1 MEKKTRCS
9 MASPQPR
16 LLRYYGALPD
26 PHDSRDRKI
35 TYEQIPT
42 DPTVDLRSYVPQV
55 LNQGRLGSCTANA
68 VVAAFSIDA
77 KKQELPYFEPSRLFL
92 YYNTREIEG
101 NVDTDSGASLRNT
114 VKAFN
119 RCGVCPEKRTEAC
132 DFGEGKPEGSRRYLP
147 YWPYDTQKFSEQPPP
162 KCYSEAVRNNICK
175 YERLSQE
182 IDQLRACLK
191 SGSPFVFGFEV
202 FPSFDDTR
210 SFGIMPMPTK
220 NEVSHSTHAVVAVGY
235 DDERKK
241 IVVLNSWG
249 YHWGENGYFFMPY
262 EFIKNESYCRDFWK
276 IELVCEDP
284 DLAAMPAC
292 KKRDK
297 KKKKK

>member
-1 MEKKTRCS
+1 
-9 MASPQPR
+9 MASPQPS
-16 LLRYYGALPD
+16 LQRYYGALPD
-26 PHDSRDRKI
+26 PPDHRDRKI

-42 DPTVDLRSYVPQV
+42 DPTVDLRPYVPQV
-55 LNQGRLGSCTANA
+55 LNQGRLNSCTANA

-77 KKQELPYFEPSRLFL
+77 KKQKLHPFEPSRLFI

-101 NVDTDSGASLRNT
+101 TVYTDRGASLRNT

-119 RCGVCPEKRTEAC
+119 RWGVCPEKLTEAC
-132 DFGEGKPEGSRRYLP
+132 NFGEGKPDGSRRYLP
-147 YWPYDTQKFSEQPPP
+147 YWPYDTHKFRERPPP
-162 KCYSEAVRNNICK
+162 QCYSEAGRNTVCK

-191 SGSPFVFGFEV
+191 SGSPFVFGFKV
-202 FPSFDDTR
+202 FPSFIEDTHFAC
-210 SFGIMPMPTK
+210 FGCMPMPTRG
-220 NEVSHSTHAVVAVGY
+220 EVSRSSHAVVAVGY

-249 YHWGENGYFFMPY
+249 CHWGENGYFYMPY